1 MGIRGALDQINEDGI
16 YEIPY
21 DDLVGQVLIPACSR
35 SCAIHISSGYF
46 TSESLAQIAPGLAAF
61 INDTTGQV
69 RLLLS
74 PSLNAEDE
82 SAIREG
88 TESPQS
94 VIDRVS
100 AQLLEGSA
108 LSPSAVVRHAAAC
121 LSFLLASGRLELR
134 FVLMDAGMYHKKY
147 WIFEDDDDVV
157 VVHGS
162 GNVTGRGLLVN
173 GEQMA
178 VERTW
183 TGAPSKLRV
192 RRLQETWQAEWQNQ
206 RERSITVEPL
216 AALQVLKRMESR
228 QAPTAE
234 DFLRAWME
242 DDTAGLAGITIPSA
256 LRPLPR
262 LRIPTGLEWQTG
274 KYAHQGRAVE
284 AFRNAE
290 DRGVLAIATGGGK
303 TRTSLIAAT
312 LIQDEFPGPFLLV
325 VLVPTAPLVAQW
337 ANDIRSFGV
346 EPQIPK
352 TMTPA
357 QRRPWVEEVAIR
369 LSSGRKRTE
378 VLLMTPELLLS
389 DAAVMS
395 LIEST
400 PPSTKTMLIG
410 DEMHGL
416 GTDRFLASVPSRFDA
431 RLGLSATPVRQYD
444 PDGTDRLFDY
454 FGHSVFEFDLK
465 EAIEAQCLV
474 PYDYFIHVVE
484 LTEDEFDEYKHLTA
498 LLVRA
503 GSFDKD
509 DGRSADGN
517 SRVEQLLRQ
526 RRAILEYASLKL
538 DTLESILTD
547 IGPANM
553 ARTLMYASAKAPPR
567 GRSRQIED
575 LNRLLDKHHVV
586 YHQFT
591 SEESS
596 NPRESQELLRRFGA
610 GDYQTLTAMKVL
622 DEGIDVPQT
631 DTAFILASNTVRR
644 EWVQRRG
651 RVLRTADG
659 KTKATLHDFLVVPPD
674 REDPVG
680 KNLMRGEVERAEA
693 FMALAANQW
702 EPDGPRATLREWQ
715 L

>member
-1 MGIRGALDQINEDGI
+1 MGIRGALDMINEAGI
-16 YEIPY
+16 YEVPY
-21 DDLVGQVLIPACSR
+21 DDLVGQVLIPACT
-35 SCAIHISSGYF
+35 AAGEIHISSGYF

-82 SAIREG
+82 AAIRQG
-88 TESPQS
+88 SESPQA

-100 AQLLEGSA
+100 AELLEGSA
-108 LSPSAVVRHAAAC
+108 LSPSAVARHAAEC
-121 LSFLLASGRLELR
+121 LSYLLATGRLELR

-147 WIFEDDDDVV
+147 WIFRDGEDAVL
-157 VVHGS
+157 VHGS

-183 TGAPSKLRV
+183 TGASAALRV
-192 RRLQETWQAEWQNQ
+192 QRLQETWQEEWENR

-216 AALQVLKRMESR
+216 AALQVLKSMEGR
-228 QAPTAE
+228 TAPTAE
-234 DFLRAWME
+234 DFLRAWMK

-262 LRIPTGLEWQTG
+262 LRIPDGLEWQSG

-284 AFRNAE
+284 AFRNAA
-290 DRGVLAIATGGGK
+290 DCGVLAIATGGGK
-303 TRTSLIAAT
+303 TRTSLVAAT
-312 LIQDEFPGPFLLV
+312 LIQDDFDGPLLLV
-325 VLVPTAPLVAQW
+325 ILVPTAPLVAQW
-337 ANDIRSFGV
+337 AEDVRSFGV
-346 EPQIPK
+346 EPQIPSSL
-352 TMTPA
+352 TPA
-357 QRRPWVEEVAIR
+357 QRRPWADEVAIR
-369 LSSGRKRTE
+369 LSSSRKRTE
-378 VLLMTPELLLS
+378 VLLMTPDLLLS
-389 DAAVMS
+389 DASVMS
-395 LIEST
+395 LIEGT
-400 PPSTKTMLIG
+400 PASTKTMLIG

-416 GTDRFLASVPSRFDA
+416 GTDRFLASVPSRFEA

-444 PDGTDRLFDY
+444 PDGTDRLFEY
-454 FGHSVFEFDLK
+454 FGPTAFEFDLK
-465 EAIEAQCLV
+465 EAIEAECLV
-474 PYDYFIHVVE
+474 PYDYVIHVVE
-484 LTEDEFDEYKHLTA
+484 LTEDEFDDYKRLTA
-498 LLVRA
+498 QLVRA
-503 GSFDKD
+503 GAFDKD

-517 SRVEQLLRQ
+517 SRVEQLLRD
-526 RRAILEYASLKL
+526 RRAILEYATAKL
-538 DTLESILTD
+538 GVLESILAD
-547 IGPANM
+547 MGPASI
-553 ARTLMYASAKAPPR
+553 ARTLMYASGKAPPR

-575 LNRLLDKHHVV
+575 LNRLLDKHHVI

-596 NPRESQELLRRFGA
+596 NPHRSQEILRRFGT
-610 GDYQTLTAMKVL
+610 GDYQALTAMKVL

-651 RVLRTADG
+651 RVLRTAEG

-674 REDPVG
+674 REDPAG
-680 KNLMRGEVERAEA
+680 RNLTRGEVERAEA

-702 EPDGPRATLREWQ
+702 EPDGPRVILREWQ